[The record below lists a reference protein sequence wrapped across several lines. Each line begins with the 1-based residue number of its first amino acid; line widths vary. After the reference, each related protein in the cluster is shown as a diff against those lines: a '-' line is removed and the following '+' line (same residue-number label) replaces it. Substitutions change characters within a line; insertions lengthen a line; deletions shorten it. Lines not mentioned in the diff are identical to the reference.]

1 MTPSDSGYVDYF
13 AELELDEDAKPGEV
27 RKAYRRI
34 MKDLVNEIAAVE
46 ITEERRA
53 RYLLQMAK
61 LNAALYVLRE
71 TESRDEYWESRKEL
85 IALEKEWIAASES
98 RDPNVDRYRKA
109 YDAKLRDFLA
119 KYVEDLMLAAGRD
132 KECVEASNWDAAHER
147 HAFRI
152 LRHYRQSLYREILER
167 LPFAEVT
174 PPQID
179 WKERQGAVTRLLSHG
194 GM

>member
-13 AELELDEDAKPGEV
+13 AELGLDEDAKPGEV

-46 ITEERRA
+46 ITEERRS
-53 RYLLQMAK
+53 RYLQQMAK

-71 TESRDEYWESRKEL
+71 TESRDEYWECRREL
-85 IALEKEWIAASES
+85 IALEKEWSTASEAGAP
-98 RDPNVDRYRKA
+98 DVDRYRKA
-109 YDAKLRDFLA
+109 FDGRLRDFLS

-174 PPQID
+174 KPQID
-179 WKERQGAVTRLLSHG
+179 WKERQTTVARLLSHG
-194 GM
+194 GK